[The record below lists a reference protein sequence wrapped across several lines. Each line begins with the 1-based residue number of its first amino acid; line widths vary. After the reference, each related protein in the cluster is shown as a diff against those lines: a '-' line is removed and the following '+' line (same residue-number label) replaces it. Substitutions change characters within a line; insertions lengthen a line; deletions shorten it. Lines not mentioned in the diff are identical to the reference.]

1 MLLYFERM
9 RSDGKLNAITREGSI
24 FGILCKRRRHTLFT
38 KISGSS
44 WMTGGETNVSEKYRN
59 AQISWEVFCVVVRSH
74 ELGRVLGLVVVSFEV
89 SSAKVDT
96 SFQLC

>member
-1 MLLYFERM
+1 
-9 RSDGKLNAITREGSI
+9 
-24 FGILCKRRRHTLFT
+24 
-38 KISGSS
+38 
-44 WMTGGETNVSEKYRN
+44 MTGGETNVSEKYRN